1 MVADIEELEK
11 MDASELHAEILN
23 AKEVLT
29 PIIWEKLIFPIADGT
44 VKLSGGDQ
52 VLRTSTLIQDH
63 PIRGEGQR
71 DFSGE
76 SEGSPPPQDSSPDY
90 GEARNDFW
98 SISGNNIYRH
108 HVEPRVKLYVPG
120 EESFPTPL
128 RCIDVTIRR
137 VDSFHTIRNTG

>member
-1 MVADIEELEK
+1 MQRK
-11 MDASELHAEILN
+11 CQP
-23 AKEVLT
+23 
-29 PIIWEKLIFPIADGT
+29 PIICEKFIFPIADGK

-52 VLRTSTLIQDH
+52 VLRTSTLIQDP

-71 DFSGE
+71 DFLGE
-76 SEGSPPPQDSSPDY
+76 SEGSPPPLDSSPDD

-108 HVEPRVKLYVPG
+108 HVEPRVKLYVPR

-128 RCIDVTIRR
+128 RCIDVTTATSTTLDVLEYRRGPRFTRR